1 MVNDSLFP
9 GEPKGTE
16 LGEKTAKKKAG
27 CLLGLLL
34 GGGGLGSAIWRE
46 QSPGWTREGCTHSG
60 CRGGW
65 CDLGPV
71 TEGLSGV
78 VSLSL

>member
-27 CLLGLLL
+27 CLLGLPL
-34 GGGGLGSAIWRE
+34 GGGGWVQPSGGSRARAGPGRAALAQAAGVGGVTLG
-46 QSPGWTREGCTHSG
+46 QSPRGSVGWF
-60 CRGGW
+60 
-65 CDLGPV
+65 P
-71 TEGLSGV
+71 
-78 VSLSL
+78 